1 MPLKSSK
8 IDLRRFNVP
17 PLNNTVK
24 RFDTT
29 VSFRIEK
36 ELVDEL
42 ELLLGKRYGSKNVPM
57 RKLSFVLRSAVKKR
71 INTLKQELN

>member
-1 MPLKSSK
+1 MPLKTSN
-8 IDLRRFNVP
+8 IDLRRYNVP
-17 PLNNTVK
+17 PINNSVK

-42 ELLLGKRYGSKNVPM
+42 EILLGRRYGSKNVPM
-57 RKLSFVLRSAVKKR
+57 RKLSFVLRSAVKKK
-71 INTLKQELN
+71 INLLKQEII

>member
-1 MPLKSSK
+1 MPLKTQK
-8 IDLRRFNVP
+8 IDLRQYNVP
-17 PLNNTVK
+17 PVNYSIK

-42 ELLLGKRYGSKNVPM
+42 EILLGRRYGLKNVPM
-57 RKLSFVLRSAVKKR
+57 RKLSFVLRSAVKKK
-71 INTLKQELN
+71 IKELKDKI

>member
-1 MPLKSSK
+1 MPLKTSK
-8 IDLRRFNVP
+8 FDLRCYNVP
-17 PLNNTVK
+17 PVNNTVK
-24 RFDTT
+24 RFNTT

-36 ELVDEL
+36 ELIDEL
-42 ELLLGKRYGSKNVPM
+42 ELLLSRRYGFKNVPM

>member
-1 MPLKSSK
+1 MPLKTSK
-8 IDLRRFNVP
+8 IDLRKYNVP
-17 PLNNTVK
+17 PINNSVK

-42 ELLLGKRYGSKNVPM
+42 EILLGRRYGSKNVPM
-57 RKLSFVLRSAVKKR
+57 RKLSFVLRSAVKRK
-71 INTLKQELN
+71 INELKSQI

>member
-1 MPLKSSK
+1 MPLKTSK
-8 IDLRRFNVP
+8 FDLRRFNVP
-17 PLNNTVK
+17 PMNNTVK

-42 ELLLGKRYGSKNVPM
+42 ELLLSRRYGLKNVPM
-57 RKLSFVLRSAVKKR
+57 RKLSFVLRSAVSKK
-71 INTLKQELN
+71 IKELKSNS